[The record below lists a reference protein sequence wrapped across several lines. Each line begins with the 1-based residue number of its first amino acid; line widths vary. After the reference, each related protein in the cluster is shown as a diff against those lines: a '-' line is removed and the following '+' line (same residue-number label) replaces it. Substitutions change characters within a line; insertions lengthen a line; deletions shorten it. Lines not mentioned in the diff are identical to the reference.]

1 MLIGD
6 ILARSARA
14 APGAPALI
22 DGDARMTYGEFDA
35 ACTRLAQGLVAA
47 GFARGM
53 RLGAMMTNRLEYAL
67 LFFAAARAGLVLANL
82 STRSGGRDLASM
94 IGTAGIRA
102 LAIQHDLLPRLAE
115 ALEQG
120 VAAPEAIVVGGPD
133 GDGLA
138 ALAARGAAGGAALPA
153 LDPDDL
159 LSLNFTGGTTGRP
172 KAVAVTHRARVA
184 SIEAGR
190 ALLGL
195 APQDVSVVATP
206 MFHTVG
212 LHVWF
217 GATIGAGA
225 CAVPLAGWDAER
237 FMRLAER
244 HRATAALF
252 VPTQIS
258 DVLRS
263 PGFLPERLA
272 TLRKIHFAGAPMHG
286 PLLDRLQAE
295 LPWAVPVEHYGQS
308 ETGPIALRPPE
319 WNAAKRGTVGRA
331 VAGVEICVV
340 DREGRA
346 LPPGAIGEVLTRGPN
361 LLREYW
367 DDPEQ
372 TSEAFRFG
380 DGWLATGDMGFLDAD
395 GFLTLVDRAKDM
407 IVSGGENIYPV
418 ELETALLRHPAV
430 VECAVFGIP
439 DDHWGEVPVAHVV
452 LRPGASASAQELIAL
467 AERETARWKRPRVVE
482 FVAALPR
489 TPVGKIQKNLLREPY
504 WSHRDRRI

>member
-82 STRSGGRDLASM
+82 STRSGGRDLAYM
-94 IGTAGIRA
+94 IGKAGIRA

-190 ALLGL
+190 ASLGL
-195 APQDVSVVATP
+195 DPSDVSIVATP

-225 CAVPLAGWDAER
+225 CAVPLPGWDAER
-237 FMRLAER
+237 FMGLVER
-244 HRATAALF
+244 HAATACLF

-258 DVLRS
+258 DILRA

-272 TLRKIHFAGAPMHG
+272 SLRKVHFAGAPMHG
-286 PLLDRLQAE
+286 PLLDRLQEE
-295 LPWAVPVEHYGQS
+295 LPWVVPVEHYGQS

-319 WNAAKRGTVGRA
+319 FNAGKRGSVGRA
-331 VAGVEICVV
+331 VAGVELRIV
-340 DREGRA
+340 DGEGRD
-346 LPPGAIGEVLTRGPN
+346 LPAGAIGEVLTRGPN

-367 DDPEQ
+367 DDPGE
-372 TSEAFRFG
+372 TRAAFRFG
-380 DGWLATGDMGFLDAD
+380 DGWLATGDLGFLDAD

-418 ELETALLRHPAV
+418 ELETALLRHKAV
-430 VECAVFGIP
+430 AECAVFGIP

-452 LRPGASASAQELIAL
+452 LRPGAAASAQELIAL
-467 AERETARWKRPRVVE
+467 AERETARWKRPRAVE
-482 FVAALPR
+482 FVATLPR
-489 TPVGKIQKNLLREPY
+489 TPVGKIQKNLLRDPY
-504 WSHRDRRI
+504 WTHRPRRI